1 MKKFTLEFKKA
12 VVDEYNTERYTMA
25 QVAKRFG
32 VSESVVYKWVH
43 LDRAGELDAPV
54 SKPTGIP
61 RKITDDSIVV
71 MKEMYCNGYGIGAI
85 GKHLGISPV
94 TVKKYLIQSGIYLGI
109 EGLSLHNNL
118 KGRKDKFSDDM
129 KRLIVRD
136 YVENNLTVSR
146 LCEKY
151 KASAPTITKILN
163 SMGICNPSG
172 GQNGIT
178 RDGEHYD
185 KNQVIAD
192 HNTGLYTH
200 KNLAEKYKVST
211 RTISRILASAGL
223 KAIGSV
229 PRTPSDVVAQVRDG
243 VLAALVEGR
252 TVYEVAELH
261 KIPVDTVKR
270 IAGGRKESEDS
281 VTETPVGM
289 GDGVEDKVVS
299 LHEGGRKMT
308 EIAEELGLTAY
319 TVRKVLVEHGLDTKM
334 VHVEKPS
341 GTKSDRLREAVL
353 ADHKAGMDVKSLA
366 ERHGLSIPTVRKLVG
381 VEPKVSKSERVRDDV
396 LAAHEDGLG
405 AADIAAKCGVSI
417 PTVRKVLREAGVVP
431 HKHTV
436 HDDAAGCGEGKPLLS
451 AQQQEELNQVVD
463 QVGSKPAEGIVS
475 QEDTGP

>member
-25 QVAKRFG
+25 QVAKKFG

-109 EGLSLHNNL
+109 EGISLHNNL

-243 VLAALVEGR
+243 VLAALVDGKD
-252 TVYEVAELH
+252 VYEVAELH

-270 IAGGRKESEDS
+270 ITGGRKESEDS
-281 VTETPVGM
+281 VPETSVGM
-289 GDGVEDKVVS
+289 GAGIEDKVVS

-334 VHVEKPS
+334 VRVDKPSS
-341 GTKSDRLREAVL
+341 GTKSD
-353 ADHKAGMDVKSLA
+353 
-366 ERHGLSIPTVRKLVG
+366 
-381 VEPKVSKSERVRDDV
+381 RVRDDV
-396 LAAHEDGLG
+396 LAAHNDGLG
-405 AADIAAKCGVSI
+405 AADIAARCGVSI

-463 QVGSKPAEGIVS
+463 QVGSKAAEGIVS
-475 QEDTGP
+475 QEDTGPQD

>member
-1 MKKFTLEFKKA
+1 MKKYTLEFKKA

-136 YVENNLTVSR
+136 YVENNFTVSR

-243 VLAALVEGR
+243 VLAALVDGKD
-252 TVYEVAELH
+252 VYEVAELH

-270 IAGGRKESEDS
+270 ITGGRKESEDS
-281 VTETPVGM
+281 VPETSVGM
-289 GDGVEDKVVS
+289 GAGIEDKVVS

-334 VHVEKPS
+334 VRVDKPSS
-341 GTKSDRLREAVL
+341 GTKSDRVRE
-353 ADHKAGMDVKSLA
+353 
-366 ERHGLSIPTVRKLVG
+366 
-381 VEPKVSKSERVRDDV
+381 DV
-396 LAAHEDGLG
+396 LAAHNDGLG
-405 AADIAAKCGVSI
+405 AADIAARCGVSI

-451 AQQQEELNQVVD
+451 AQQQEELDQVVD
-463 QVGSKPAEGIVS
+463 QVGSKAAEGIVS

>member
-25 QVAKRFG
+25 QVAKKFG

-243 VLAALVEGR
+243 VLAALVDGKD
-252 TVYEVAELH
+252 VYEVAELH

-270 IAGGRKESEDS
+270 ITGGRKESEDS
-281 VTETPVGM
+281 VPETSVGM
-289 GDGVEDKVVS
+289 GAGIEDKVVS

-334 VHVEKPS
+334 VRVDKPSS
-341 GTKSDRLREAVL
+341 GTKSD
-353 ADHKAGMDVKSLA
+353 
-366 ERHGLSIPTVRKLVG
+366 
-381 VEPKVSKSERVRDDV
+381 RVRDDV
-396 LAAHEDGLG
+396 LAAHNDGLG
-405 AADIAAKCGVSI
+405 AADIAARCGVSI

-463 QVGSKPAEGIVS
+463 QVGSKAAEGIVS
-475 QEDTGP
+475 QEDTGPQD

>member
-85 GKHLGISPV
+85 GKHLDVSPV

-109 EGLSLHNNL
+109 EGISIHSNS

-129 KRLIVRD
+129 KRLIVSD

-151 KASAPTITKILN
+151 KASAPTISRILN
-163 SMGICNPSG
+163 SRGVYNSSG
-172 GQNGIT
+172 GQSGIT
-178 RDGEHYD
+178 RGGEHYD

-200 KNLAEKYKVST
+200 RNLAEKYKVST
-211 RTISRILASAGL
+211 RTISRILSAAGL
-223 KAIGSV
+223 KAIGMI
-229 PRTPSDVVAQVRDG
+229 PHTPSHVVAQLRGG
-243 VLAALVEGR
+243 VLAALTEGKD
-252 TVYEVAELH
+252 VYEVAELH

-281 VTETPVGM
+281 VPETPVGL
-289 GDGVEDKVVS
+289 GAGVEDKVVS

-308 EIAEELGLTAY
+308 EIAGELGLTAY
-319 TVRKVLVEHGLDTKM
+319 AVRKVLVGRGLDTKR
-334 VHVEKPS
+334 VRVDKPS
-341 GTKSDRLREAVL
+341 GTKSD
-353 ADHKAGMDVKSLA
+353 
-366 ERHGLSIPTVRKLVG
+366 
-381 VEPKVSKSERVRDDV
+381 RVRDDV
-396 LAAHEDGLG
+396 LAAHNDGLG
-405 AADIAAKCGVSI
+405 AADIAARCRVSI

-463 QVGSKPAEGIVS
+463 QVGSKAAEGIVS

>member
-1 MKKFTLEFKKA
+1 MFRRLGVDDIQGILDMHGDGFSMSRIAEIYGCSVNTVFRHISSVNGTKKIRVFSYDDKLSAVSDWLSKRYTREQVARSHGIGVSTLEKWTRLYKA
-12 VVDEYNTERYTMA
+12 GRLNTPT
-25 QVAKRFG
+25 
-32 VSESVVYKWVH
+32 
-43 LDRAGELDAPV
+43 
-54 SKPTGIP
+54 SKPEGVP
-61 RKITDDSIVV
+61 RKITDESIVV
-71 MKEMYCNGYGIGAI
+71 MNEMYCNGYGIGAI

-200 KNLAEKYKVST
+200 RNLAEKYKVST
-211 RTISRILASAGL
+211 RTISRILSAAGL
-223 KAIGSV
+223 KAVGSV
-229 PRTPSDVVAQVRDG
+229 PRTPSDVVAQLRGG
-243 VLAALVEGR
+243 VLAALAEGK

-261 KIPVDTVKR
+261 KIPVDTVER
-270 IAGGRKESEDS
+270 IAGGGKESEDS
-281 VTETPVGM
+281 VPETPVGM

-299 LHEGGRKMT
+299 LHEDGRKMT
-308 EIAEELGLTAY
+308 EIAEELGLTVYA
-319 TVRKVLVEHGLDTKM
+319 VRKVLVGRGIDTRM
-334 VHVEKPS
+334 VRVEKPS
-341 GTKSDRLREAVL
+341 GTKSDRVRNDVL
-353 ADHKAGMDVKSLA
+353 ASHEEGLA
-366 ERHGLSIPTVRKLVG
+366 VADIAARCGVSAPTVRK
-381 VEPKVSKSERVRDDV
+381 
-396 LAAHEDGLG
+396 
-405 AADIAAKCGVSI
+405 I
-417 PTVRKVLREAGVVP
+417 LREAGVVP
-431 HKHTV
+431 HKQY
-436 HDDAAGCGEGKPLLS
+436 L
-451 AQQQEELNQVVD
+451 
-463 QVGSKPAEGIVS
+463 
-475 QEDTGP
+475 

>member
-1 MKKFTLEFKKA
+1 MKKYTLEFKKA

-85 GKHLGISPV
+85 GKHLDVSPV

-109 EGLSLHNNL
+109 EGISIHSNS

-129 KRLIVRD
+129 KRLIVSD

-151 KASAPTITKILN
+151 KASAPTISRILN
-163 SMGICNPSG
+163 SRGVYNSSG
-172 GQNGIT
+172 GQSGIT
-178 RDGEHYD
+178 RGGEHYD

-200 KNLAEKYKVST
+200 RNLAEKYKVST
-211 RTISRILASAGL
+211 RTISRILSAAGL
-223 KAIGSV
+223 KAIGMI
-229 PRTPSDVVAQVRDG
+229 PHTPSHIVAQLRGG
-243 VLAALVEGR
+243 VLAALAEGK

-261 KIPVDTVKR
+261 KIPVDTVER
-270 IAGGRKESEDS
+270 IAGGGKESEDS
-281 VTETPVGM
+281 VPETSVGM
-289 GDGVEDKVVS
+289 GDGVEDKIVS

-308 EIAEELGLTAY
+308 EIAGELGLTAY
-319 TVRKVLVEHGLDTKM
+319 TVRKVLVEHGLDTKR
-334 VHVEKPS
+334 VRVDKPSS
-341 GTKSDRLREAVL
+341 GTKSDRVRE
-353 ADHKAGMDVKSLA
+353 
-366 ERHGLSIPTVRKLVG
+366 
-381 VEPKVSKSERVRDDV
+381 DV
-396 LAAHEDGLG
+396 LAAHNDGLG
-405 AADIAAKCGVSI
+405 AADIAKRCGVSI

-436 HDDAAGCGEGKPLLS
+436 HDDAAVCGEGKPLLS

-463 QVGSKPAEGIVS
+463 QVGSKAAEGIVS